1 MTATV
6 YSNRMKVTFDRPS
19 TNVRFYPNEPEP
31 ATEGFSYLSVLDPY
45 VSNEDNTNKT
55 QSSYGRRRASDQ
67 LRCEVFFYNNDHTK
81 ITELKQLFDQSNNAL
96 DPAKTFW
103 TENNITVVAGEIEQG
118 SFENTLDELI
128 KTLPH
133 PTTPGVHLTEE
144 QIQENITYM
153 EQVTTF

>member
-19 TNVRFYPNEPEP
+19 TNVRFQPNEPEP
-31 ATEGFSYLSVLDPY
+31 ETEGFSYLSAIAAY
-45 VSNEDNTNKT
+45 VSNEDNANKT
-55 QSSYGRRRASDQ
+55 QSSYGRIRASDK
-67 LRCEVFFYNNDHTK
+67 LRFEVFFLNNDHTK

-118 SFENTLDELI
+118 SFENVFFEHLKNI
-128 KTLPH
+128 PH
-133 PTTPGVHLTEE
+133 PTSNPLDFE
-144 QIQENITYM
+144 QIEENRIYM